1 MNRSGSPDA
10 TVNEQWQIESP
21 GAVESILVLELFAFI
36 ALCLAMMASGKAVVI
51 FSLITIVLV
60 IWIPFQANAGNRLT
74 RALSIALPIAAIAR
88 TVVHFLPNP
97 SL

>member
-1 MNRSGSPDA
+1 MNRR
-10 TVNEQWQIESP
+10 TYIE
-21 GAVESILVLELFAFI
+21 LVLELFAFI
-36 ALCLAMMASGKAVVI
+36 ALSLAMMASGKAVVI
-51 FSLITIVLV
+51 FSLITIALV
-60 IWIPFQANAGNRLT
+60 IWIPFQADAGNRLT